1 MLKNKLLKNG
11 ILYTLGGLLL
21 QGVNFFTLPIFTRL
35 LTVENFGVVSI
46 YNTWLSILA
55 IFICLQSYGSI
66 GNASIN
72 YTKEEFEEYILNII
86 LLSTAVFCLWVLIVF
101 IFREKISH
109 QINIS
114 VNFIYLMLLQ
124 SFFNTI
130 ITLKTTLYIY
140 EQKAKEKLVVSFIS
154 IFLNVIFSILL
165 IKYLFP
171 YESYKGRILGG
182 AIPTIILGLFFYV
195 DILKKKL
202 TRIKIKYWK
211 FCLVLTIPLVFH
223 GLSNIILNS
232 ADRLMLEKFKGFYE
246 TGLYSFIYNF
256 GMIIA
261 MIWGALN
268 SAWIPWYYEN
278 LKAKNNDTIKEY
290 SKNYLYIFTVI
301 SIVFLMVSPEVIK
314 IISPPKYWK
323 GFNFFPLILL
333 GNYFVFLYSFSVNY
347 EFYSKKTKYIALAT
361 TSAALMNIL
370 LNLIFIPKYGSLGAA
385 LTTLIAYF
393 FMFVFHE
400 TITRLKLKYS
410 ILKITDYAKEIIK
423 MCFFIVIYYI
433 FLKNTLIRFIC
444 LFIYLIVFIAIF
456 YKKIKRKRI

>member
-11 ILYTLGGLLL
+11 ILYTVGGLML

-35 LTVENFGVVSI
+35 LTVENFGIVSI

-72 YTKEEFEEYILNII
+72 YSEDEFEEYILNII
-86 LLSTAVFCLWVLIVF
+86 LLSTTIFCLWVLIVF

-140 EQKAKEKLVVSFIS
+140 EQKAKEKLMISFIS
-154 IFLNVIFSILL
+154 IFFNVIFSILL
-165 IKYLFP
+165 IKYFFP
-171 YESYKGRILGG
+171 YEAYKGRILGG
-182 AIPTIILGLFFYV
+182 AIPTIILGLFFY
-195 DILKKKL
+195 INIFKKKL
-202 TRIKIKYWK
+202 IKIKIKYWK
-211 FCLVLTIPLVFH
+211 FCLALTIPLVFH

-232 ADRLMLEKFKGFYE
+232 VDRLMLEKLKGFYE

-256 GMIIA
+256 GMVIA

-278 LKAKNNDTIKEY
+278 LKIGNNDKIKEY
-290 SKNYLYIFTVI
+290 SKNYLQIFTVI
-301 SIVFLMVSPEVIK
+301 SIIFLMISPEIIK
-314 IISPPKYWK
+314 IIAPSKYWK
-323 GFNFFPLILL
+323 GFNLFPLILL

-361 TSAALMNIL
+361 TSAALINIL
-370 LNLIFIPKYGSLGAA
+370 LNLYFIPKYGSFGAA

-393 FMFVFHE
+393 FMFIFHE
-400 TITRLKLKYS
+400 IITRLKLKYS
-410 ILKITDYAKEIIK
+410 ILKINNYIKEVIK
-423 MCFFIVIYYI
+423 ICFFIIIYYI
-433 FLKNTLIRFIC
+433 FLKNLLIRFIC
-444 LFIYLIVFIAIF
+444 LFIYLIAFVAIF
-456 YKKIKRKRI
+456 YKKIRK